1 MLVGRLSVRPMV
13 AHKCQPSF
21 KDQAHHTTFL
31 VVTPHHM
38 LKCIVAWL
46 SLISYGGSNSSQS
59 GALWGV
65 FFLLGMSPP
74 LPYGSRNVAN
84 ERVAWEDRVDLL
96 QVSSVQFMYCEQALT
111 FRLVVRSLIGA
122 FTTRHPLRRCVCK
135 ASSRLKSQS
144 TQWPS
149 ATSSSTV
156 CNNLECKIMVFSSF
170 KRFKMS
176 PFSCDLRVSMCTFS
190 LALFHHFQNC
200 F

>member
-13 AHKCQPSF
+13 AHKCQPSS
-21 KDQAHHTTFL
+21 KDQAHHTDTTLLFSWWHHTTCWNCG
-31 VVTPHHM
+31 VVE
-38 LKCIVAWL
+38 LDIV
-46 SLISYGGSNSSQS
+46 YGGSNSSQG
-59 GALWGV
+59 GAQRGR
-65 FFLLGMSPP
+65 FFLLGKSPP

-84 ERVAWEDRVDLL
+84 ERVAWADRVDLL

-156 CNNLECKIMVFSSF
+156 RNNLECKIMDFSSF

-176 PFSCDLRVSMCTFS
+176 PLSCDLRVSG
-190 LALFHHFQNC
+190 AYVHF
-200 F
+200 